1 MKVLLSIFL
10 MLSLMA
16 CSGSKST
23 NEADEAE
30 TGVEL
35 ADADEFSEEDEEG
48 DELADEKSDEAS
60 DEFAEEGDE
69 EEVADNSEAVDQDEE
84 MTSDAV
90 ENEPETSTAM
100 SGEEGVWTVTNNET
114 LMIIAFKIYGDYD
127 KWKELAR
134 LNRGKLGS
142 SYHLSTGM
150 KLKYNA
156 PSEPFVWNP
165 EGNPYLIRMGDTL
178 GRISHTTYG
187 TKKYWNNIWQN
198 NKPLIKDPNKIFAG
212 FTIYTPL
219 IEGRDV
225 ANQ

>member
-1 MKVLLSIFL
+1 
-10 MLSLMA
+10 MLSFVA
-16 CSGSKST
+16 CSGSKSL
-23 NEADEAE
+23 NEAIEDE

-48 DELADEKSDEAS
+48 DELAEEDSDEAS
-60 DEFAEEGDE
+60 DEESDELAEDDS
-69 EEVADNSEAVDQDEE
+69 EEVADNTEAVDQEEEMTSEAVD
-84 MTSDAV
+84 SD
-90 ENEPETSTAM
+90 EPETSTAM

-114 LMIIAFKIYGDYD
+114 LMIVAFKIYGDYD

-142 SYHLSTGM
+142 NYQLTTGL
-150 KLKYNA
+150 KLRYNA

-178 GRISHTTYG
+178 GTISSTTYG

-198 NKPLIKDPNKIFAG
+198 NKPLIKDPNRIFAG
-212 FTIYTPL
+212 FTIYTPM